1 MWSHAVCGG
10 QWGVLCKIES
20 FYTSMFSPG
29 NSGFVEMARDTVH
42 VDGVLQLPTTLDSV
56 CDNQTWL
63 ERTHWDANDVLLD
76 ASPSFLPYGDI
87 SIHGVAYASVNN
99 SHAHTRLRDNDDR
112 IDVRNSDVTATQSSP
127 LHATDES
134 PSE

>member
-56 CDNQTWL
+56 CDNQTWF

-99 SHAHTRLRDNDDR
+99 SHAHTLPAQRLTPTV
-112 IDVRNSDVTATQSSP
+112 DVSVGCLAALDVEF
-127 LHATDES
+127 LLE
-134 PSE
+134 